1 MLVEWNQPPGWT
13 SFSASAQPAVQVQ
26 LLDVHLKLHKATNRV
41 KLSHI
46 KDIYN
51 VTLLCC
57 ASNRSTVHVKMKKN
71 LSITNR
77 KNRFYI

>member
-41 KLSHI
+41 KLNYI

-51 VTLLCC
+51 
-57 ASNRSTVHVKMKKN
+57 
-71 LSITNR
+71 
-77 KNRFYI
+77 